1 MNKHIY
7 RAGVSALALAMV
19 AVPAMALAEN
29 GSGEDGVQAQ
39 VGIQARG
46 TDASTTETVR
56 VGENKQTEATS
67 SKEQENRLEAT
78 SSNSIVGGEEN
89 SEGQSEREIE
99 GVPFRLESTTTPAF
113 SFNQLKQSIEV
124 RKQEL
129 DQEEAS
135 STPENQDLMKNANP
149 VRLAVHSLL
158 ASKDLLGGIGSQV
171 SEIAKQMNDSVA
183 TTTNAEAK
191 IQSRSFLARL
201 FFGGDSAAADVI
213 SQAVAQNQQRIDDLN
228 KLLGEANVSADIQ
241 IVLKAQI
248 TALQTAQARLLGLA
262 QKEQKM
268 WGLFSWRF

>member
-7 RAGVSALALAMV
+7 RAGVSALALAML

-29 GSGEDGVQAQ
+29 GGGEDGIQAQ

-46 TDASTTETVR
+46 TDASATGTVR
-56 VGENKQTEATS
+56 VGESGDEENKVEEQKDRPMVANVGQDDDEAVGEDQDELELELEDDGDRAFS
-67 SKEQENRLEAT
+67 LDDLKQKIENR
-78 SSNSIVGGEEN
+78 
-89 SEGQSEREIE
+89 
-99 GVPFRLESTTTPAF
+99 RLE
-113 SFNQLKQSIEV
+113 
-124 RKQEL
+124 L
-129 DQEEAS
+129 DDEEAS
-135 STPENQDLMKNANP
+135 TTPENQGLMKNANP

-191 IQSRSFLARL
+191 IQSRSLLARL

-213 SQAVAQNQQRIDDLN
+213 SQAVAQNQQRIDDLT
-228 KLLGEANVSADIQ
+228 KLLEGANVSADIQ

-248 TALQTAQARLLGLA
+248 TALQTAQARLQDLA